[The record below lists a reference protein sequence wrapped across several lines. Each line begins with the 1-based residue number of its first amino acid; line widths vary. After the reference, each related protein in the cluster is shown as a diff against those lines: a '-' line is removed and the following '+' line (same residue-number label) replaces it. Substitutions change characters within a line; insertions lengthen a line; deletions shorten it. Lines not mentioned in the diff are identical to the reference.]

1 MQSATMA
8 HVHLNPDIL
17 ETFRNSISGFNPD
30 SCRRGLTPL
39 SRTVL
44 QTAVWVSGFNGMTR
58 LKTSV
63 IEN

>member
-44 QTAVWVSGFNGMTR
+44 QTAV
-58 LKTSV
+58 
-63 IEN
+63 